1 MFEETKNKQI
11 IIMIIIII
19 VERYKYIEKME
30 HFLTPSGP
38 QKQPQM
44 ATIDYV

>member
-1 MFEETKNKQI
+1 
-11 IIMIIIII
+11 MIIIIT
-19 VERYKYIEKME
+19 VERDKYIEKIE

-38 QKQPQM
+38 EKQPQM